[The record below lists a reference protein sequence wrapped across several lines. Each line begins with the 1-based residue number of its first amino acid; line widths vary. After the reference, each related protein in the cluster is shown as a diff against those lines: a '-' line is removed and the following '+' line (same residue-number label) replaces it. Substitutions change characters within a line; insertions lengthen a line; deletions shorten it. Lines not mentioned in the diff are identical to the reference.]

1 MKKNQMKTLIEKVK
15 KVNVLYL
22 TLVILAAVALTSLHK
37 TNAASTDDAAQTTF
51 ASPEE
56 AGKAMRAAALKNDQ
70 AALTKILGTDSKEV
84 LSSGDPETDKAEWQD
99 FVLKFDLMNRW
110 VKMTDGSEILNIGAD
125 NFAFP
130 LPLVQ
135 DSSSKW
141 YFDTEAGEDEILARR
156 IGHHELLAI
165 DAVYAIADAEEAYAK
180 TSHDGNVAGLYTTK
194 IFSTAG
200 KQDGL
205 YWPTAEG
212 EPSSPLGRVDVFA
225 KGALSTSSDSPVIDG
240 YTFRILTAQG
250 PSAKCGA
257 KDYMVNGKLRDGFA
271 VIASPV
277 NYGETGIMTFIINR
291 EGVVYQMD
299 LGDHTPVI
307 AKMIKTYNPTPE
319 WEPAE

>member
-1 MKKNQMKTLIEKVK
+1 MKKIQMKTLLEKVK

-22 TLVILAAVALTSLHK
+22 TLVILAAVALTSLYK
-37 TNAASTDDAAQTTF
+37 TNAASTDDAAQATF

-56 AGKAMRAAALKNDQ
+56 AGKALRTAALNDDE
-70 AALTKILGTDSKEV
+70 AALMKILGADSKEV
-84 LSSGDPETDKAEWQD
+84 LSSGDAEIDRAEWQD
-99 FVLKFDLMNRW
+99 FALKFDLMNRW

-130 LPLVQ
+130 IPLVQ
-135 DSSSKW
+135 SSSSKW
-141 YFDTEAGEDEILARR
+141 CFDTEAGKEEILARR
-156 IGHHELLAI
+156 IGRQELLAI

-180 TSHDGNVAGLYTTK
+180 TPHDGNPAGLYTAK

-212 EPSSPLGRVDVFA
+212 EAPSPLGRVDLFA
-225 KGALSTSSDSPVIDG
+225 KDALSTSNESPVIDG
-240 YTFRILTAQG
+240 YSFRILAAQG
-250 PSAKCGA
+250 PSAKGGA
-257 KDYMVNGKLRDGFA
+257 KEFMVNGKLTGGFA

-277 NYGETGIMTFIINR
+277 KYGESGIMTFIISR

-299 LGDHTPVI
+299 LGDDTAVI